1 LVKTSAYTLEETVEK
16 FENACH
22 SLIDGN
28 VQEYVSMLKDIED
41 ELKNTVAKYPE
52 DDEIK
57 EFFADFKGFLKDK
70 KSGELVDEK
79 DRLSKFLSDM
89 KKHIV
94 HWRKLDVSSGKD
106 LQFKDYRSLRGDAGT
121 RR

>member
-22 SLIDGN
+22 SLIDDN

-41 ELKNTVAKYPE
+41 ELGNTIAKYPE

-57 EFFADFKGFLKDK
+57 EFFADFESFLKDK
-70 KSGELVDEK
+70 KSGESVDEK

-89 KKHIV
+89 KHIV
-94 HWRKLDVSSGKD
+94 HWRKLDMSSGKD
-106 LQFKDYRSLRGDAGT
+106 LQFKDYRSLRGNAGT